1 MTAALPSLSNRAQI
15 YRPCS
20 EPAKFSYSSCPWPPT
35 AGAPR
40 ASAPANPWTNRL
52 HRLMRHFGPNHA
64 TDFFTTM
71 DFVSRRVVI
80 PAGARAS
87 RAEPGPGQ
95 GPPPFVLPQGNAEV
109 LRRLVGGQAPERA
122 GMDVIRRFARLRL
135 SGCHP
140 DSASNVSCRG
150 RTGRSSPTRPL
161 SSQPTSGPLRLSPR
175 GPETPYQHGQSEE
188 LSGCSSTGGRSRG
201 AACRRPLVGSC
212 PAAGSRAPPLRQIAG
227 PAGRGQMG
235 ERGSGGQI
243 NRCHR

>member
-1 MTAALPSLSNRAQI
+1 MSATQSNCNSRTG
-15 YRPCS
+15 
-20 EPAKFSYSSCPWPPT
+20 EPLDQPPPPDN
-35 AGAPR
+35 ASFPPQPR
-40 ASAPANPWTNRL
+40 
-52 HRLMRHFGPNHA
+52 HGFFHHHGIC
-64 TDFFTTM
+64 FTTGCHP
-71 DFVSRRVVI
+71 SRR
-80 PAGARAS
+80 PGLCRGAR
-87 RAEPGPGQ
+87 PGRRSPAVRPSAGKRR
-95 GPPPFVLPQGNAEV
+95 GPSPP
-109 LRRLVGGQAPERA
+109 RGGQALERA

-150 RTGRSSPTRPL
+150 RPGRSSPTRPL

-175 GPETPYQHGQSEE
+175 GPETPYQHGQAGEF
-188 LSGCSSTGGRSRG
+188 SGCSSTGGRSRG

-235 ERGSGGQI
+235 ERGSGGEI